1 MHLENIT
8 FCNLRE
14 DDLRFITDQHV
25 IKLFRAAQLIIE
37 YLLYVQEQLAK
48 NLNIV
53 ATKYTSQKR

>member
-1 MHLENIT
+1 MHLENIA